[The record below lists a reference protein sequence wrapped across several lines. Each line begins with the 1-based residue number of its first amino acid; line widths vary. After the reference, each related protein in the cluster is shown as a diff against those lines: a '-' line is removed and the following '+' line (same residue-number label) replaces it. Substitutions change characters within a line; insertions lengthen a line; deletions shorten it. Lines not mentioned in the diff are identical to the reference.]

1 MSTATS
7 PDTRLRWGAAFEAL
21 DRLMRDKDDTVAV
34 FDIMRALD
42 GRAPERGARRL
53 LRERGQAWIDSEPA
67 PLAPWLAEA
76 ARQSW
81 PEGSVGAAYRGFVER
96 TGLTAKGLVEVSLIG
111 SAQDEEARETPAAHF
126 GRRIRDTH
134 DLWHVMTGY
143 GTDGSGESCVVAF
156 SYAQLGG
163 LGWALIALGTAL
175 VAALARRFDVVRAV
189 WEGWRLGRRAH
200 WLPAE
205 PTAEL
210 MMEPLENVRLRMRIG
225 TPRAYLSIP
234 PSRR

>member
-1 MSTATS
+1 MSTATL

-53 LRERGQAWIDSEPA
+53 LRERGQAWIDREPA

-76 ARQSW
+76 ARRSW
-81 PEGSVGAAYRGFVER
+81 PEGSVGAAYRDFVER
-96 TGLTAKGLVEVSLIG
+96 TGLTADGLVEVSLIG
-111 SAQDEEARETPAAHF
+111 EVQAEDARETPAAQF
-126 GRRIRDTH
+126 GCRIRDTH
-134 DLWHVMTGY
+134 DLWHVMSGY
-143 GTDGSGESCVVAF
+143 GTDGTGESCVVAF

-175 VAALARRFDVVRAV
+175 EAALARRFDVVRAV
-189 WEGWRLGRRAH
+189 WEGWHLGRRAL

-205 PTAEL
+205 PTAAL
-210 MMEPLENVRLRMRIG
+210 MMEPLEQVRLRMRIG
-225 TPRAYLSIP
+225 TPRAYLSIQ